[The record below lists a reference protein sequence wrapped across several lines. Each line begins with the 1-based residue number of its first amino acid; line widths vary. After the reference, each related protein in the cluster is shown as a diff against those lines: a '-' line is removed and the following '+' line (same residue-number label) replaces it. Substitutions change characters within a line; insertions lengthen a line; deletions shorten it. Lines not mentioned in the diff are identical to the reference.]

1 MLPER
6 FKLEYTDAAG
16 EKKRPVLI
24 HRAPLGSLERWMAVL
39 IEHYTGAFPLWLAPV
54 QVVIFPISEKH
65 LLFGRKLLKQLK
77 DLNVRAELDD
87 RSKTLGSR
95 IRDAEMQKV
104 PYLII
109 QGDKEIKAN
118 KLAVRQRG
126 KGNLGTMDINK
137 FIGKITK
144 EINAKIL

>member
-1 MLPER
+1 
-6 FKLEYTDAAG
+6 
-16 EKKRPVLI
+16 
-24 HRAPLGSLERWMAVL
+24 MAVL
-39 IEHYTGAFPLWLAPV
+39 IEHYSGAFPLWLAPV